1 MKNKKILDYNKSTGC
16 LSVCSLKSFSNSWT
30 DMFLLYSEVLIGPKR
45 FITILREY
53 LHPSKKKIFQV
64 EGRLEEKKLGGK
76 RMREVYKVY
85 LEAIWQADRI
95 DMRIPLEVHQSVQF
109 YQGYIIVQVSRSK
122 LGHVTY
128 IYNSKNSWIFSTL

>member
-1 MKNKKILDYNKSTGC
+1 
-16 LSVCSLKSFSNSWT
+16 
-30 DMFLLYSEVLIGPKR
+30 MFLLYSEVLIGPER
-45 FITILREY
+45 FTTILREY
-53 LHPSKKKIFQV
+53 LNPSKKKFQV
-64 EGRLEEKKLGGK
+64 EDRLEEKDIGGK

-122 LGHVTY
+122 LGHITY
-128 IYNSKNSWIFSTL
+128 IYNSKNSWIFFNSVIL